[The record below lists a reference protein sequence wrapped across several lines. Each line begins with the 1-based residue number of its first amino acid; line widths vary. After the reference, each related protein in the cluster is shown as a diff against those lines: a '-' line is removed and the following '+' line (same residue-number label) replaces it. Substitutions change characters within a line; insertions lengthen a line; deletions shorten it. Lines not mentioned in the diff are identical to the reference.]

1 MLVVNM
7 EAFTADYIHHRAS
20 VQVIE
25 FFGVRHDEESRPE
38 RVSDC
43 FTFREWD
50 CDHCEW
56 AKNIL
61 ENAKPFPDLRSS
73 NRYRHDSWLLKP
85 RRWFA
90 WEAKF
95 ARKDEMPRLKNPW
108 RQIFFPFPFRPA
120 LPIC

>member
-61 ENAKPFPDLRSS
+61 ENAKPLAPNLYECPIEISS
-73 NRYRHDSWLLKP
+73 LN
-85 RRWFA
+85 FVG
-90 WEAKF
+90 
-95 ARKDEMPRLKNPW
+95 
-108 RQIFFPFPFRPA
+108 
-120 LPIC
+120 